1 MQKKSILKKTFQFGF
16 FTLLSR
22 LLAFPREILQLRFL
36 GAGALSDA
44 FIAAFRLPNFFR
56 RIFAEGALSA
66 AFIPSYVRLTKEK
79 KKESA
84 NSTMT
89 ISFVVFEGIVLILC
103 IFVFFFP
110 HIVLKIVTPGFST
123 EQIRYAIPLLRIMF
137 PFLFFISSS
146 ALLSG
151 ALQAKN
157 HFFAQSFGPV
167 LHNVVYVSTL
177 IICLIYHKHPETLA
191 TGILCG
197 GILIFALHLF
207 IYFRFHFTFG
217 AISKEGLSEF
227 KTILQKFF
235 PCLIGVGVVEINLY
249 LDNVISSFL
258 PKGSYT
264 LLYVSNRFMNLPLGV
279 FAVAFSTIL
288 LPYFSRISTYA
299 PKRLHFYLL
308 ETAKFITWMI
318 VPAMLFL
325 FFAAKPIFT
334 LFLPDQSRTPEAT
347 AILICYSTG
356 LIFYCFNKVLIN
368 MFYSMHDTWSPTI
381 ASMIAT
387 TINGICNVI
396 GMYYFGAPGIA
407 LSTAISGVTLT
418 LMCIHLFDKK
428 HKFRIYWEN
437 YFLFLIKY
445 VLQLAAGAVL
455 FLGIHFAA
463 SNGLFGALVLRFVS
477 VWWGYWLFTI
487 SLFLS
492 TITLMFLTKKS
503 CKIKLYF
510 LEGKR

>member
-1 MQKKSILKKTFQFGF
+1 MQKKSILKKTFHFGF

-22 LLAFPREILQLRFL
+22 MLAFPREILLLRFL
-36 GAGALSDA
+36 GTGALSDA
-44 FIAAFRLPNFFR
+44 FIAAFRLPNLFR

-66 AFIPSYVRLTKEK
+66 AFIPSYVRLTKAK
-79 KKESA
+79 KKDTAS
-84 NSTMT
+84 STMT
-89 ISFVVFEGIVLILC
+89 ISFIVFEGIVLLLC

-110 HIVLKIVTPGFST
+110 HIVLKMVTPGFSAQ
-123 EQIRYAIPLLRIMF
+123 QIKYAVPLLRIMF

-167 LHNVVYVSTL
+167 LHNIVFVSTL
-177 IICLIYHKHPETLA
+177 IICLVYHRAPTTLA
-191 TGILCG
+191 VGILCG
-197 GILIFALHLF
+197 GMLIFALHLF
-207 IYFRFHFTFG
+207 IYFRYHFTFG
-217 AISKEGLSEF
+217 AISKEGLYEF
-227 KTILQKFF
+227 KTILSKFF

-264 LLYVSNRFMNLPLGV
+264 LLYVANRFMNLPLGV

-299 PKRLHFYLL
+299 PKRLQFYLL
-308 ETAKFITWMI
+308 ETAKFITWI
-318 VPAMLFL
+318 IIPAMLFL
-325 FFAAKPIFT
+325 FFTARPIFT
-334 LFLPDQSRTPEAT
+334 LFLPDQSRTPEAA
-347 AILICYSTG
+347 AILICYSAG
-356 LIFYCFNKVLIN
+356 LVFYCFNKILIN

-381 ASMIAT
+381 ASIIAT
-387 TINGICNVI
+387 LINGVCNVI
-396 GMYYFGAPGIA
+396 GMHYFGAPGIA
-407 LSTAISGVTLT
+407 ISTAISGVVLT
-418 LMCIHLFDKK
+418 LICLHLFYKK
-428 HKFRIYWEN
+428 HNFRIYWEN
-437 YFLFLIKY
+437 YFMFLWRYSI
-445 VLQLAAGAVL
+445 QLAVAIAF
-455 FLGIHFAA
+455 FLGTHYIV
-463 SNGLFGALVLRFVS
+463 SSYIS
-477 VWWGYWLFTI
+477 VWDDPTCRWLGYWLFTI

-510 LEGKR
+510 MEGKL

>member
-1 MQKKSILKKTFQFGF
+1 VKKRSILKKTFHFGF
-16 FTLLSR
+16 FTLISR

-79 KKESA
+79 KRETA

-89 ISFVVFEGIVLILC
+89 ISFIVFEGVVLLLC
-103 IFVFFFP
+103 LFVFLFP
-110 HIVLKIVTPGFST
+110 HIVLKLVTPGFSS

-167 LHNVVYVSTL
+167 LHNIVYVSTL
-177 IICLIYHKHPETLA
+177 VFCLTHYSHPTTLA
-191 TGILCG
+191 IGILCG
-197 GILIFALHLF
+197 GAMIFALHLF
-207 IYFRFHFTFG
+207 IYFRYHFTFG
-217 AISKEGLSEF
+217 AITNEGLAEF
-227 KTILQKFF
+227 KLILTKFF

-308 ETAKFITWMI
+308 ETAKFITWI
-318 VPAMLFL
+318 IAPAMLFL
-325 FFAAKPIFT
+325 FFIAYPIFD
-334 LFLPDQSRTPEAT
+334 LFLPDPSRTPEAA

-368 MFYSMHDTWSPTI
+368 MFYSLHDTWSPTI
-381 ASMIAT
+381 ASIIAT
-387 TINGICNVI
+387 IVNGICNII

-407 LSTAISGVTLT
+407 LSTAISGATLT
-418 LMCIHLFDKK
+418 IICLHLFYKQ

-437 YFLFLIKY
+437 YLLFLSRY
-445 VLQLAAGAVL
+445 GVQLAVGSGL
-455 FLGIHFAA
+455 FLGMHITI
-463 SNGLFGALVLRFVS
+463 SRFIT

-487 SLFLS
+487 ALFLS
-492 TITLMFLTKKS
+492 TISLMFLTKKS

-510 LEGKR
+510 LEGKK